1 MEKKAI
7 KVLSVFGTRPEAIK
21 MAPLVKELESRAE
34 FDSVVCVTAQHREM
48 LDSVLD
54 CFSIV
59 PDYDLDIMQSG
70 QTLPDISSR
79 VLCGLDDV
87 LHDAKP
93 DIVLVH
99 GDTTSAFSSALG
111 AFYAKIPVGHVEAG
125 LRTYDRYSPFPEEM
139 NRCLIGR
146 LAEYHFSPTRQ
157 NAENLLKENVSGKIF
172 VSGNTVIDAMKY
184 TVGDGKFYTP
194 ELKDID
200 FDNKRIITLTCHR
213 RENYGKPME
222 NIFSAVRL
230 IAENHKDVEIVYPVH
245 LSPYIRETA
254 NKFLS
259 GITNIKL
266 IAPLDAVEMHRLMAK
281 SYLVMTDS
289 GGIQEEAPALAKPVI
304 VLRRETERP
313 EAVEAGTV
321 KLAGVDKDTIY
332 ELTEQLLNDELAYES
347 MSKAIN
353 PYGDG
358 NACKRIADALLYCF
372 GRRSEPPEEFQL

>member
-7 KVLSVFGTRPEAIK
+7 KVISVFGTRPEAIK
-21 MAPLVKELESRAE
+21 MAPLVKELETRAE
-34 FDSVVCVTAQHREM
+34 FDSRVCVTAQHREM

-70 QTLPDISSR
+70 QTLPDITSR

-87 LHDAKP
+87 FHDAKP

-99 GDTTSAFSSALG
+99 GDTTSAFSSALC

-125 LRTYDRYSPFPEEM
+125 LRTYDRHSPFPEEM

-146 LAEYHFSPTRQ
+146 LAEYHFAPTHQ
-157 NAENLLKENVSGKIF
+157 NAQNLLKENVGGRIF

-184 TVGDGKFYTP
+184 TVGDGEFYTTD
-194 ELKDID
+194 LKDID
-200 FDNKRIITLTCHR
+200 FENKRIITLTCHR
-213 RENYGKPME
+213 RENYGEPIE

-230 IAENHKDVEIVYPVH
+230 IAQNHKDVEIVYPVH

-254 NKFLS
+254 IKFLS
-259 GITNIKL
+259 GISNIKL
-266 IAPLDAVEMHRLMAK
+266 IAPLDAVEMHRLMAN
-281 SYLVMTDS
+281 SYLVLTDS

-321 KLAGVDKDTIY
+321 KLAGVDKDKIY
-332 ELTEQLLNDELAYES
+332 ELTEELLNDEHAYER

-372 GRRSEPPEEFQL
+372 GRNNEPPEEFQL